1 MYSLDK
7 LETEKDFHVNSI
19 IMELASETADK
30 LTQQECEI
38 HNLKCLVEDEG
49 EVSYTEAAQDIFN
62 IFYDEQV
69 DLLYKTFNE
78 LLEVNKK

>member
-1 MYSLDK
+1 MYSLDN
-7 LETEKDFHVNSI
+7 LETDKDFNVNSI
-19 IMELASETADK
+19 IMELASENADK
-30 LTQQECEI
+30 LTQQECKLN
-38 HNLKCLVEDEG
+38 NLQCLVEEEG

-78 LLEVNKK
+78 LLEINKQ

>member
-7 LETEKDFHVNSI
+7 LETDKDFHVNSI
-19 IMELASETADK
+19 IMELASENADK
-30 LTQQECEI
+30 LTQQECQL
-38 HNLKCLVEDEG
+38 HNLQCLIEDED

-69 DLLYKTFNE
+69 DLLYKAFNE
-78 LLEVNKK
+78 LLKIDKK

>member
-7 LETEKDFHVNSI
+7 LETDKDFQVNSI
-19 IMELASETADK
+19 IMELASENADK

-38 HNLKCLVEDEG
+38 NNVKCLVEEDG
-49 EVSYTEAAQDIFN
+49 ELSYTEEAQDIFN
-62 IFYDEQV
+62 VYYDKQV

-78 LLEVNKK
+78 LLEINKK